1 MTVHSAAQSL
11 DVFLP
16 AFLPQVIHPGFHA
29 FALLQVET
37 EGGSLKWEIQAQELS
52 SWERFLAHGVSE
64 VPREGEAL
72 LLQLVLLDKLQGG

>member
-1 MTVHSAAQSL
+1 MRVLAWWLLLDTWDPRSCADCACYRFLIQSLVLNMTVHSAAQSL

-37 EGGSLKWEIQAQELS
+37 EGGSLK
-52 SWERFLAHGVSE
+52 
-64 VPREGEAL
+64 
-72 LLQLVLLDKLQGG
+72 